1 MGRKYRDFPYHCCFP
16 HIQRV
21 SNYQYPTPKWHTC
34 CLSLFSC
41 LGLSDSSWP
50 HGLQHIGHPCPSLFA
65 ELAQTYVHWVGDA
78 IQPSCSL
85 SSPTVPFS
93 SCLQSF
99 PASGSF
105 VISQLFKSGDQSI
118 GASASASV
126 PPMNIRDW
134 FPLGLTG
141 LILQSTGL
149 SRVFSNTTVQNH
161 QLFSAQPSL
170 WSNSHIHTWLPE
182 KPQPWPDRPCYVT
195 LVTISESPLRHNNY
209 PMFIICIRVQLN
221 VVHSVHLN
229 KHVITWNQRYS
240 LKQSIFMALTDWKI
254 LCTLPVRLCLPT
266 NKWQP
271 LIFFQIGFFHLCV
284 SCSVMSDCLQSHE
297 L

>member
-16 HIQRV
+16 HMQRV
-21 SNYQYPTPKWHTC
+21 SNYQYPTPKWYTC

-50 HGLQHIGHPCPSLFA
+50 HGLQHIGHPCPSPFP
-65 ELAQTYVHWVGDA
+65 ELAQTHIHWVGDA

-126 PPMNIRDW
+126 PPMNIQDW

-149 SRVFSNTTVQNH
+149 SRVFSNNTFEQQFKSISSLVFSILYGPTLTSIHDYRINH
-161 QLFSAQPSL
+161 SL
-170 WSNSHIHTWLPE
+170 DQT
-182 KPQPWPDRPCYVT
+182 D
-195 LVTISESPLRHNNY
+195 LVMLH
-209 PMFIICIRVQLN
+209 F
-221 VVHSVHLN
+221 
-229 KHVITWNQRYS
+229 
-240 LKQSIFMALTDWKI
+240 
-254 LCTLPVRLCLPT
+254 
-266 NKWQP
+266 
-271 LIFFQIGFFHLCV
+271 
-284 SCSVMSDCLQSHE
+284 LQSVN
-297 L
+297 LRWDIIIIQCS